1 MSWPII
7 AEMDEIQLFM
17 LCFPMDY
24 LKNTVLPETNKYVS
38 QEITLQEFFV
48 FLGCLFFMAC
58 HPFDGKRDV
67 WWSKDP
73 ISPKHGAPFRLN
85 DYISRNRFKEIMQ
98 SIRYT
103 NKPQPAYPDKFH
115 DVREMQDAWNN
126 HMETN
131 YSPGWWNCLD
141 ESMNIYLNKYCPGFM
156 IVPRKPH
163 EEGNEYHTICDGDV
177 GKGNPIMWH
186 VELMEGKDTPDG
198 APPKKYSELGKT
210 PGLMCRMMEPIKRTG
225 KACTMDSGFC
235 VSKGIV
241 ELEAK
246 LGVYGQALIK
256 KRGRYWPKGVPGD
269 AIDEYFADAPIGA
282 SNTLEVEFEG
292 KTLFI
297 HCMKEEKYVT
307 KFMSTFG
314 TLDEVES
321 HATMRRTA
329 AGDVHFKYPEP
340 MSWHNKSKHWV
351 DDHNQR
357 RHSPIDVA
365 EVWKTQWWPHR
376 QFCFFL
382 TISEVNAAN
391 SRGRARGEQAEPVL
405 TFRKKLAIA
414 MLDNTFDDHG
424 RIRDAS
430 YRLLRTRESI
440 VEEHSLETRPNFSGK
455 WEGRRWATTKQ
466 KHQKTQCYTCNK
478 RIRTYCSCNRGL
490 PMCQACHLIHVTNL

>member
-1 MSWPII
+1 
-7 AEMDEIQLFM
+7 
-17 LCFPMDY
+17 
-24 LKNTVLPETNKYVS
+24 
-38 QEITLQEFFV
+38 
-48 FLGCLFFMAC
+48 
-58 HPFDGKRDV
+58 
-67 WWSKDP
+67 
-73 ISPKHGAPFRLN
+73 
-85 DYISRNRFKEIMQ
+85 
-98 SIRYT
+98 
-103 NKPQPAYPDKFH
+103 
-115 DVREMQDAWNN
+115 MQDAWNN

-163 EEGNEYHTICDGDV
+163 EEGNEYHTICDGDL

-198 APPKKYSELGKT
+198 APPKKYSELGKM

-241 ELEAK
+241 ELEAN
-246 LGVYGQALIK
+246 LGVYRQALIK
-256 KRGRYWPKGVPGD
+256 KRGWYWPKGVPRD

-365 EVWKTQWWPHR
+365 QVWKTQWWPHR

-391 SRGRARGEQAEPVL
+391 LRGRARGEQAEPVL
-405 TFRKKLAIA
+405 TFQKKLAIA
-414 MLDNTFDDHG
+414 MLH
-424 RIRDAS
+424 
-430 YRLLRTRESI
+430 L
-440 VEEHSLETRPNFSGK
+440 
-455 WEGRRWATTKQ
+455 TTKE
-466 KHQKTQCYTCNK
+466 
-478 RIRTYCSCNRGL
+478 G
-490 PMCQACHLIHVTNL
+490 